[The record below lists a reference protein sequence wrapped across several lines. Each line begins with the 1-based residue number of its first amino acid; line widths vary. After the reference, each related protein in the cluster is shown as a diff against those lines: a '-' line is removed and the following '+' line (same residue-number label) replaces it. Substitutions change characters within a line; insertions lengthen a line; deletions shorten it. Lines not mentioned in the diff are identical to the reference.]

1 MHQTCTGG
9 IITLLG
15 DRYLGKSS
23 GKHKYWIQLDVFYKF
38 HKENKE
44 FSVYIENTRKPN
56 IGDFLELF
64 RKRLS
69 IEMELI
75 SLNPCEFKPIELRTD
90 GIVKIQVIKTFVDTT
105 YR

>member
-1 MHQTCTGG
+1 
-9 IITLLG
+9 
-15 DRYLGKSS
+15 
-23 GKHKYWIQLDVFYKF
+23 VFYKF

-44 FSVYIENTRKPN
+44 FSILIENTRKPN

-64 RKRLS
+64 CESLG

-75 SLNPCEFKPIELRTD
+75 SLNPFEFKPKDLQMD
-90 GIVKIQVIKTFVDTT
+90 GIVKIQVIKTYVDAT